1 MNKRIRIRVVF
12 IGFFWTAVALCGCA
26 RREPDMPEE
35 FLLPAEEEAEG
46 DVQAGCRNGEDAYGM
61 TGDTKQD
68 AFTGSE
74 EVSRNGEAGT
84 FTLPGQQECYV
95 YICGAVKEPGVYRM
109 ETDARVFAVIDKAG
123 GFAEGACE
131 DYVNQAK
138 PVADG
143 LRIWI
148 PTLQE
153 AEEAR
158 GGTGMGGH
166 GMDENAGLDYPG
178 DAGAAGLDGSGP
190 GLVDI
195 NVASEAELCTL
206 PGIGE
211 TKAKAIVE
219 YRNGQGSFEKKEDI
233 MKVAGIKQSGY
244 DKIKDQITVNRE

>member
-46 DVQAGCRNGEDAYGM
+46 DVQAGGRNGEDAYGM

-138 PVADG
+138 PVADCGYGFPRCRKPRKPVAGPVWADMVWMKMPDWIIRAMPG
-143 LRIWI
+143 LRDWMVLALGWWTSMWLPRQNSAHYRESVRQRQKRLWNI
-148 PTLQE
+148 
-153 AEEAR
+153 A
-158 GGTGMGGH
+158 
-166 GMDENAGLDYPG
+166 MDREIL
-178 DAGAAGLDGSGP
+178 
-190 GLVDI
+190 
-195 NVASEAELCTL
+195 
-206 PGIGE
+206 
-211 TKAKAIVE
+211 
-219 YRNGQGSFEKKEDI
+219 RKKRI
-233 MKVAGIKQSGY
+233 L
-244 DKIKDQITVNRE
+244 